1 MRYINQSI
9 NQSTLFQNSIHPY
22 IQILLSNKKTKL
34 TRMHV
39 HIAKVSNAG
48 AMGKCIC
55 GHFQQC
61 SAILY
66 CMTSL

>member
-1 MRYINQSI
+1 
-9 NQSTLFQNSIHPY
+9 
-22 IQILLSNKKTKL
+22 
-34 TRMHV
+34 MHV

-61 SAILY
+61 SPIIIVLHDLFVDIIKPYILFLINILHVGNPRDTN
-66 CMTSL
+66 M